1 MLQVKHEQANVQYR
15 KNRIFLETLQ
25 TKTQLYKV
33 HYFLTGSIG
42 ELLIA
47 SPHSMTVDQK
57 VDKTWPHKYKDKD
70 NDKDN
75 DKDKDTDKVP
85 EKPNICYIFEIL
97 MTYSFQ
103 IWW

>member
-42 ELLIA
+42 EFLIA

-57 VDKTWPHKYKDKD
+57 VDKT
-70 NDKDN
+70 
-75 DKDKDTDKVP
+75 
-85 EKPNICYIFEIL
+85 
-97 MTYSFQ
+97 
-103 IWW
+103 